1 MRSGSQKPSKFLRR
15 NAAKGAGPI
24 LVITPANLRKQW
36 PQEIEEIFF
45 PSTVILEAK
54 NHNELAKN
62 GVRHAFEQK
71 SLAIARTSLPPAT
84 LTS

>member
-1 MRSGSQKPSKFLRR
+1 MRSGSQKPSRLLRR
-15 NAAKGAGPI
+15 NGAKGAGPI

-36 PQEIEEIFF
+36 PREMEEKFIL
-45 PSTVILEAK
+45 STVILEAK
-54 NHNELAKN
+54 NHNELAKS
-62 GVRHAFEQK
+62 GDRHAFEQK